1 MWENVTVIAFALRR
15 LPVISQTRNFISG
28 AADAVCRTGATLRA
42 FRDVVNDAARP
53 QRARRRSERAIA
65 PGLQSLPQQT

>member
-1 MWENVTVIAFALRR
+1 MWLRVWENVTVIAFALRR

-53 QRARRRSERAIA
+53 QRARKSTLRRTMS
-65 PGLQSLPQQT
+65 PCV

>member
-15 LPVISQTRNFISG
+15 FPVMSQTRNFISG

-42 FRDVVNDAARP
+42 LRDVVNAVAAPKRATKSTLKRP
-53 QRARRRSERAIA
+53 MS
-65 PGLQSLPQQT
+65 PCV